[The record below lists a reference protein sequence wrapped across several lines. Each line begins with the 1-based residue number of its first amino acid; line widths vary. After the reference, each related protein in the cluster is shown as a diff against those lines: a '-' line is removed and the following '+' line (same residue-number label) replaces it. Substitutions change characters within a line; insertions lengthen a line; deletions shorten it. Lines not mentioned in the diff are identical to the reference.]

1 MDRLLDAKDNIAEIQ
16 EQLIEYLSSG
26 EDTQDLTHLFT
37 KLSTENPA
45 AYELTLLMYQE
56 LHTKAKMD
64 RKKITK
70 VITQVLNQSAL
81 TYDKLI
87 QHEAAL
93 KNHNITPPDLSN
105 VHLYNNQT
113 IAASTT
119 AGSATTAPV
128 ATAGSATT
136 APVATAGSAT
146 APQGLLGMLLSP
158 KVIYALL
165 ITVVAILL
173 TLSLLSTYNNELY
186 ELIISI
192 VKKLV
197 ELTPATKG

>member
-1 MDRLLDAKDNIAEIQ
+1 MDRLLDAKDNIAEMQ

-26 EDTQDLTHLFT
+26 EDAQDLTHLFT
-37 KLSTENPA
+37 KLSIENPA

-70 VITQVLNQSAL
+70 VITQVLNQSTL
-81 TYDKLI
+81 TYEKLI

-93 KNHNITPPDLSN
+93 INHNITPPDLSN
-105 VHLYNNQT
+105 DHLHDNQI
-113 IAASTT
+113 IAGSATNSASTNSASTTAPVATT
-119 AGSATTAPV
+119 AGSATTAP
-128 ATAGSATT
+128 
-136 APVATAGSAT
+136 
-146 APQGLLGMLLSP
+146 QGLLGILGMLLSP

-197 ELTPATKG
+197 GLTPATKG

>member
-37 KLSTENPA
+37 KLSIENPA

-81 TYDKLI
+81 TYEKLI
-87 QHEAAL
+87 QHEVAL
-93 KNHNITPPDLSN
+93 KNHNITPHDLSN
-105 VHLYNNQT
+105 VHLHNTQT
-113 IAASTT
+113 IADPTNSASTT
-119 AGSATTAPV
+119 AGSATTAP
-128 ATAGSATT
+128 S
-136 APVATAGSAT
+136 P
-146 APQGLLGMLLSP
+146 APQGLFGILLSP

-186 ELIISI
+186 ELIVSI

-197 ELTPATKG
+197 GLTPATKG

>member
-37 KLSTENPA
+37 KLSIENPA

-81 TYDKLI
+81 TYEKLI
-87 QHEAAL
+87 QHEVAL
-93 KNHNITPPDLSN
+93 KNHNITPHDLSN
-105 VHLYNNQT
+105 VHLHNTQT
-113 IAASTT
+113 IADPTNSASTT
-119 AGSATTAPV
+119 AGSATTA
-128 ATAGSATT
+128 G
-136 APVATAGSAT
+136 APST

-186 ELIISI
+186 ELIVSI

-197 ELTPATKG
+197 GLTPATKG

>member
-37 KLSTENPA
+37 KLSIENPA

-81 TYDKLI
+81 TYEKLI
-87 QHEAAL
+87 QHEVAL
-93 KNHNITPPDLSN
+93 KNHNITPHDLSN
-105 VHLYNNQT
+105 VHLHNTQT
-113 IAASTT
+113 IADPTNSASTT

-128 ATAGSATT
+128 ATSAGSAT
-136 APVATAGSAT
+136 AAG
-146 APQGLLGMLLSP
+146 APQGLLGILLSP

-197 ELTPATKG
+197 GLTPATKG

>member
-1 MDRLLDAKDNIAEIQ
+1 MDRLLDAKDNISEIQ

-37 KLSTENPA
+37 KLSIENPA

-81 TYDKLI
+81 TYEKLI

-105 VHLYNNQT
+105 VHLHNNQT
-113 IAASTT
+113 IADPTNSASTT
-119 AGSATTAPV
+119 APQ
-128 ATAGSATT
+128 ATAQ
-136 APVATAGSAT
+136 
-146 APQGLLGMLLSP
+146 QGLLGMLLSP

-165 ITVVAILL
+165 ITVVVILL

-192 VKKLV
+192 VKNLV
-197 ELTPATKG
+197 GLTHATKG

>member
-113 IAASTT
+113 IADPTNSASTT

-128 ATAGSATT
+128 ATAGSAT
-136 APVATAGSAT
+136 AQ
-146 APQGLLGMLLSP
+146 QGLLGMLLSP